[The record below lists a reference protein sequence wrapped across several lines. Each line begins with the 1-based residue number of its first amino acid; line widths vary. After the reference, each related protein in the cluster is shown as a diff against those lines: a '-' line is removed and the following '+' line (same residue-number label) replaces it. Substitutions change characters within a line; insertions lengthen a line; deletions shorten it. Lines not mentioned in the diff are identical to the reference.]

1 VGNMNIAIKK
11 KSPYGVL
18 SLTLGI
24 ISIISA
30 LFWYISLP
38 TGVLAII
45 TGIKGKNMVD
55 SKLGTAGKVTG
66 IVGLSI
72 MGFILMCKIFLI
84 LVYYIDYV
92 LY

>member
-1 VGNMNIAIKK
+1 METTDKK

-24 ISIISA
+24 ISIVYA

-38 TGVLAII
+38 TGILAINL
-45 TGIKGKNMVD
+45 GIKGKAEVG
-55 SKLGTAGKVTG
+55 SKLATAGKVTG

-72 MGFILMCKIFLI
+72 MGALMLLKTSI
-84 LVYYIDYV
+84 LVIEYLEYI
-92 LY
+92 L

>member
-1 VGNMNIAIKK
+1 METTNKK

-24 ISIISA
+24 ISIIYA

-38 TGVLAII
+38 TGILAINL
-45 TGIKGKNMVD
+45 GIKGKAEVG
-55 SKLGTAGKVTG
+55 SKLATAGKVTG

-72 MGFILMCKIFLI
+72 MGALMLLKTFIIILAFLEYM
-84 LVYYIDYV
+84 L
-92 LY
+92 

>member
-1 VGNMNIAIKK
+1 METTEKK

-24 ISIISA
+24 ISIVYA

-38 TGVLAII
+38 TGILAVNL
-45 TGIKGKNMVD
+45 GIKGKAEVG
-55 SKLGTAGKVTG
+55 SKLATAGKVTG

-72 MGFILMCKIFLI
+72 MGALMILKTAIVVIAYLEYMW
-84 LVYYIDYV
+84 
-92 LY
+92 